1 MGEDT
6 LSKQQRSN
14 TMSAVLARPRHSAP
28 LRLHLNHFL
37 KFVTQIGSRVNGHKA
52 LLSETLRYLLSL
64 AKNQGSPKVPKM
76 EFFYKSSYLRFE
88 FIKVCKIGFFIKRG
102 NFL

>member
-1 MGEDT
+1 MGGDT
-6 LSKQQRSN
+6 LSKQECSN

-37 KFVTQIGSRVNGHKA
+37 KFVTQTASRVNGHKA

-76 EFFYKSSYLRFE
+76 EFF
-88 FIKVCKIGFFIKRG
+88 IKAHI
-102 NFL
+102 

>member
-6 LSKQQRSN
+6 LSKQQRFN

-37 KFVTQIGSRVNGHKA
+37 KFVIQTGSRVNGHKA

-76 EFFYKSSYLRFE
+76 EFF
-88 FIKVCKIGFFIKRG
+88 IKAHI
-102 NFL
+102 

>member
-1 MGEDT
+1 MGGDT
-6 LSKQQRSN
+6 LSKQERSN

-37 KFVTQIGSRVNGHKA
+37 KFVTKIVSRVNGHKA

-64 AKNQGSPKVPKM
+64 AKNPGSPKVPKM
-76 EFFYKSSYLRFE
+76 EFF
-88 FIKVCKIGFFIKRG
+88 IKAHI
-102 NFL
+102 

>member
-6 LSKQQRSN
+6 LSKQQRFN

-76 EFFYKSSYLRFE
+76 EFF
-88 FIKVCKIGFFIKRG
+88 IKAHI
-102 NFL
+102 